1 MNQNDTTGNLVNI
14 ITDFLIL
21 RKQRVSLNGKHST
34 WASNEAGVPQ
44 VSILGPLFFL
54 IYINDLS
61 DDLTSNPKL
70 FGEDTFLFSIGQNI
84 NSITTNLNSH
94 LSKIIDWTL
103 QWKMNFNPDTNKRA
117 KEVVFSR

>member
-34 WASNEAGVPQ
+34 WANNEAGVPQ

-70 FGEDTFLFSIGQNI
+70 FGGDTFLFSIGQNI

-103 QWKMNFNPDTNKRA
+103 QRKMNFNPDTNKRA

>member
-21 RKQRVSLNGKHST
+21 RKQRVSLNGKHPT
-34 WASNEAGVPQ
+34 WANNEAGVPQ

-70 FGEDTFLFSIGQNI
+70 FGGDTFLFSIGQNI

-103 QWKMNFNPDTNKRA
+103 QWKMNFNPDTNKGA